1 VDRRLFKHC
10 HLLTVNCQLFSPKLP
25 LYSKFFIMRLI
36 FGLILLTVVAGS
48 YAQTVSIIPQPVSL
62 EQHKGAFVIT
72 KNTALVVTDAGDESS
87 ASFFNN
93 YLKQIYGFQLAVK
106 NKAAAN
112 SIVLTTR
119 KFIQAPAV
127 EGYQL
132 ISGPQGVRIEGDSY
146 AATFQGIQTLIQLL
160 PVQKAASLKIASVT
174 VKDAPRF
181 AYRGMHLDVGR
192 HFFPIAFI
200 KKYIDY
206 LALHKMNYFHW
217 HLTDDQGWRIEIK
230 KYPRLTQ
237 IGGFRNG
244 TIIGR
249 YPGTG
254 NDEQRYGGY
263 YTQDEIKDIVAYAAQ
278 RFITVVPEIELPGH
292 ASAAIAAY
300 PILSCFPS
308 ESTQHPAD
316 CAWAG
321 DTTGKQVQQTWGVF
335 DDVFCA
341 GKETTFE
348 FLQDVMDEVM
358 ELFPGKLLHVGGDE
372 CPKSNWKRCP
382 QCQQRMRDHNLKDE
396 HELQSY
402 FIQRMEKYLN
412 SKGRSI
418 IGWDEILEGGLAP
431 NAAVMSWRGE
441 EGGITA
447 AKQKHNVVMTPGG
460 WMYFDHTQS
469 EQEDSVTIGG
479 FTTVQKVYSYEPIP
493 AALTADEGKYIL
505 GAQANLWTE
514 YIKNPRKVEYM
525 VFPRMSALSE
535 VQWSSKENRNWDSFE
550 KRLQT
555 QFRRYDLWKANYSKA
570 YFDLQATV
578 QPAADYKGLTWK
590 LATKQAG
597 AKISYLVQKNGQ
609 APAKAWAAYKAPI
622 AVQQSLTITARSVAP
637 NGTMGNAVVQEF
649 KFNKATGKPI
659 QLTYQPGRSYPGD
672 GAFTLVNGIQ
682 NTKGLARSK
691 EFLGFE
697 GDDCEAVIDLGNATE
712 VKEVIAHILEQNGS
726 WIYRPQ
732 SITVWLSDDG
742 SSYRE
747 AGTASMFV
755 QVTPLKT
762 VGVSFAPQK
771 ARYVKVLIKNHGLI
785 GDGQA
790 GAGHKA
796 WLFVDE
802 LEVN

>member
-1 VDRRLFKHC
+1 
-10 HLLTVNCQLFSPKLP
+10 
-25 LYSKFFIMRLI
+25 
-36 FGLILLTVVAGS
+36 
-48 YAQTVSIIPQPVSL
+48 
-62 EQHKGAFVIT
+62 
-72 KNTALVVTDAGDESS
+72 
-87 ASFFNN
+87 
-93 YLKQIYGFQLAVK
+93 
-106 NKAAAN
+106 
-112 SIVLTTR
+112 
-119 KFIQAPAV
+119 
-127 EGYQL
+127 
-132 ISGPQGVRIEGDSY
+132 
-146 AATFQGIQTLIQLL
+146 
-160 PVQKAASLKIASVT
+160 
-174 VKDAPRF
+174 
-181 AYRGMHLDVGR
+181 
-192 HFFPIAFI
+192 
-200 KKYIDY
+200 KYIDY

-263 YTQDEIKDIVAYAAQ
+263 YTQDEIREIVAYAAQ

-382 QCQQRMRDHNLKDE
+382 QCQQRMRDNNLKDE

-412 SKGRSI
+412 GKGRSI

-479 FTTVQKVYSYEPIP
+479 FTTIQKVYSYEPIP
-493 AALTADEGKYIL
+493 TALTADEGKYIL

-578 QPAADYKGLTWK
+578 QPAADHKGLTWK

-597 AKISYLVQKNGQ
+597 AKISYQIQKSGQ
-609 APAKAWAAYKAPI
+609 APAKAWSTYKAPI
-622 AVQQSLTITARSVAP
+622 AVQQSLTITARSIAP
-637 NGTMGNAVVQEF
+637 NGTVGNAVVQEF
-649 KFNKATGKPI
+649 KFNKATGKPV
-659 QLTYQPGRSYPGD
+659 QLTHQPGRSYPGD

-697 GDDCEAVIDLGNATE
+697 GDDCEALIDLGNATE

-742 SSYRE
+742 SQYRE
-747 AGTASMFV
+747 AGTASMFI

>member
-1 VDRRLFKHC
+1 M
-10 HLLTVNCQLFSPKLP
+10 P
-25 LYSKFFIMRLI
+25 LYSKSFTMRVVFGFILLFIM
-36 FGLILLTVVAGS
+36 AGS

-62 EQHKGAFVIT
+62 QQHKGSFVIT
-72 KNTALVVTDAGDESS
+72 KNTVLVVTDGGDEPS

-93 YLKQIYGFQLAVK
+93 YLKQVYGFQLPVK

-127 EGYQL
+127 EGYDL
-132 ISGPQGVRIEGDSY
+132 SSGPQGVRIEGDSY

-160 PVQKAASLKIASVT
+160 PVQKSASLKIASVT

-263 YTQDEIKDIVAYAAQ
+263 YTQDEIRDIVAYAAQ

-341 GKETTFE
+341 GKETTFS

-382 QCQQRMRDHNLKDE
+382 QCQQRMRDNNLKDE

-412 SKGRSI
+412 GKGRSI

-441 EGGITA
+441 DGGITA

-479 FTTVQKVYSYEPIP
+479 FTTIQKVYSYEPIP

-578 QPAADYKGLTWK
+578 QPAADHKGLTWK
-590 LATKQAG
+590 LTTKQAG
-597 AKISYLVQKNGQ
+597 AKISYQIQKSGQ
-609 APAKAWAAYKAPI
+609 APAKAWATYKAPI
-622 AVQQSLTITARSVAP
+622 AVQQSLTITARSTAP
-637 NGTMGNAVVQEF
+637 NGTVGNAVVQEF
-649 KFNKATGKPI
+649 KFNKATGKPV
-659 QLTYQPGRSYPGD
+659 QLTYEPGRSYPGD

-697 GDDCEAVIDLGNATE
+697 GNDCEAIIDLGNATE

-742 SSYRE
+742 AQYRE
-747 AGTASMFV
+747 AGTASMFI

-785 GDGQA
+785 ADGQA